1 MTASQT
7 REQRILIIRSDMAT
21 RIPTPASIEMDRSA
35 ELSAPDPLFNRR
47 IMRRRFL
54 GLLACG
60 VTSAVAACRRAP
72 PAPRPLPAT
81 GSTASPHWLP
91 RWRGFNLLE
100 KFTLQDNQRYREWDF
115 DFMAEFGFDFARL
128 PCDYR
133 IWTAAPGNYLEQPLR
148 EIDQA
153 IAWARQRG
161 IHVSLNLHRAPGYC
175 VTPPVE
181 PLSLWA
187 DDAGGDEAR
196 RQFADQWRMFAERYK
211 GIPSSALSFNL
222 LNEPPNIPPQT
233 YLRAVTA
240 AVRAIREADASRLII
255 ADGLNYA
262 TQPAPELN
270 ALMVA
275 QSMHH
280 YQPLF
285 VTHYRAE
292 WVNGS
297 TTWPAPEW
305 PIVAAINQYLYGNNY
320 PHLRSAL
327 VLQGDFWGAD
337 TVQLRIEEA
346 PTPARLIIR
355 ANDTVVFDQTV
366 AQPEVITAG
375 LSRMTREIRFEVA
388 EGDWLRF
395 SEIRIHPLPIV
406 DEGVMVLKPD
416 SLDRGIRQTLLKVG
430 MLGRLTTAH
439 GLERYDQ
446 SRLWRDY
453 GARWKAFADSG
464 IGVHVGEW
472 GVYRFTPH
480 AVTLAFM
487 RDSLDLFRQAGLG
500 WALWNLRG
508 SFGILDSD
516 RADVSYERHRGRRL
530 DRQMLELLRTG

>member
-1 MTASQT
+1 
-7 REQRILIIRSDMAT
+7 
-21 RIPTPASIEMDRSA
+21 MDRSA
-35 ELSAPDPLFNRR
+35 ELSPLDSPFNSR
-47 IMRRRFL
+47 IVRRRFL
-54 GLLACG
+54 GLLAG
-60 VTSAVAACRRAP
+60 GITSAAAACRRAP
-72 PAPRPLPAT
+72 PAPRALPSSEPT
-81 GSTASPHWLP
+81 ISPQQLP

-100 KFTLQDNQRYREWDF
+100 KFTLQDNQRYQEWDF

-133 IWTAAPGNYLEQPLR
+133 IWTVAPGNYREQPLR

-153 IAWARQRG
+153 ITWARQRS

-175 VTPPVE
+175 VNPPPE

-187 DDAGGDEAR
+187 DNAGGDEAR

-211 GIPSSALSFNL
+211 GIPSSDLSFNL
-222 LNEPPNIPPQT
+222 LNEPPNISPQT
-233 YLRAVTA
+233 YLRAMTA
-240 AVRAIREADASRLII
+240 AIRAIREVDASRLII

-275 QSMHH
+275 QSVHH

-305 PIVAAINQYLYGNNY
+305 PIVAAINQYLYGDKH

-337 TVQLRIEEA
+337 TAQLRIEEA
-346 PTPARLIIR
+346 PAPARLIIR
-355 ANDTVVFDQTV
+355 ANDTVVFDQIVT
-366 AQPEVITAG
+366 QPEVITAG
-375 LSRMTREIRFEVA
+375 LSKLTREIRFEVV

-416 SLDRGIRQTLLKVG
+416 SLDRGVRQTLLKVG
-430 MLGRLTTAH
+430 MLGHLTTAH

-446 SRLWRDY
+446 SQLWRDY
-453 GARWKAFADSG
+453 GAHWKAFADSG
-464 IGVHVGEW
+464 IGLHVGEW

-508 SFGILDSD
+508 SFGVLDSD
-516 RADVSYERHRGRRL
+516 RADVSYEPHRGRRL